1 MHRLLISR
9 THTQR
14 CKHKGLLSVQQACG
28 NKQTHI
34 HTRRHAGLRYTSLIF
49 FFLLSSLFFFFFFFS
64 LSLLVCDALKRSGQP
79 PCPVGFLPGWR
90 MQREQEARPVPV
102 SLRSAGN
109 DARKTLMS
117 GNHEPLTFSPAN
129 FLSASGTKVERPDA
143 DSEIKNNPEEIK

>member
-1 MHRLLISR
+1 MQ
-9 THTQR
+9 TQR
-14 CKHKGLLSVQQACG
+14 ALICPASLRQQT
-28 NKQTHI
+28 NTHSYVAARRAAI
-34 HTRRHAGLRYTSLIF
+34 HIPDFF
-49 FFLLSSLFFFFFFFS
+49 FFLLSSLFFFFFFFF

-109 DARKTLMS
+109 DAGKTLMS
-117 GNHEPLTFSPAN
+117 GNHEPLAFSPAN

-143 DSEIKNNPEEIK
+143 DSEIKKNPEEIKWIDGCE